1 VGTRRELLDLLR
13 GRGVR
18 PRRSLGQH
26 FLVDDRYLDRIVE
39 LGQLGPGDAV
49 LEVGAG
55 TGLLT
60 RRLAASAG
68 AVVAVELD
76 GRLADVLEEALVA
89 RHVRVVRGDAM
100 ALDLAA
106 LFPPGLRRKVVAN
119 LPYGIASPL
128 LVRLLQDVP
137 GLERLVVTVQQEVA
151 RRIVARP
158 GSRDY
163 GLLTLLVHLHA
174 DARLALRIPPGA
186 FLPPPRVHSAVVVLT
201 PHDRP
206 GARDPGLL
214 DRLLHAAFGQ
224 RRKQLRNAWGAL
236 APRAALERAARHS
249 GLDLTRR
256 GEELTLEEFCAFAD
270 ALARELADR
279 SGHSDFA

>member
-1 VGTRRELLDLLR
+1 MGTRQELLHLLR

-39 LGQLGPGDAV
+39 LGQLGPEDAV

-60 RRLAASAG
+60 RRLAARAG
-68 AVVAVELD
+68 LVVAVELD
-76 GRLADVLEEALVA
+76 GRLADVLEETVA
-89 RHVRVVRGDAM
+89 VQHVRVVRGDAM
-100 ALDLAA
+100 ALNLATLLPA
-106 LFPPGLRRKVVAN
+106 GLRRKVVAN

-163 GLLTLLVHLHA
+163 GLLTLLVRLHA
-174 DARLALRIPPGA
+174 DARVALRIPPGA

-201 PHDRP
+201 PHGRP
-206 GARDPGLL
+206 GVRDPGLL

-224 RRKQLRNAWGAL
+224 RRKQLRNAWASVG
-236 APRAALERAARHS
+236 PREALERAAQRS
-249 GLDLTRR
+249 GVGLGRR
-256 GEELTLEEFCAFAD
+256 GEELGLEEFCAFAE
-270 ALARELADR
+270 AFAHELAQ
-279 SGHSDFA
+279 SGDGHRP

>member
-1 VGTRRELLDLLR
+1 MGSRRELQELLR
-13 GRGVR
+13 QRGVR

-26 FLVDDRYLDRIVE
+26 FLVDGRYLDRIVQLAE
-39 LGQLGPGDAV
+39 LGPEDAV

-76 GRLADVLEEALVA
+76 PRLADVLEETVA
-89 RHVRVVRGDAM
+89 AAHVRVVRGDAM

-106 LFPPGLRRKVVAN
+106 LFPPGMRWKVVAN

-128 LVRLLQDVP
+128 LVRLVREVV
-137 GLERLVVTVQQEVA
+137 GLERLVVTVQEEVA

-163 GLLTLLVHLHA
+163 GLLTLLVRLYA

-186 FLPPPRVHSAVVVLT
+186 FYPPPRVHSAVIVLT
-201 PHDRP
+201 PRTPPVVADW
-206 GARDPGLL
+206 DLL
-214 DRLLHAAFGQ
+214 ERLLHGAFRH
-224 RRKQLRNAWGAL
+224 RRKQLFNAWASV
-236 APRAALERAARHS
+236 APREALESAAQGS
-249 GLDLTRR
+249 GVDLSRR
-256 GEELTLEEFCAFAD
+256 GEELGLEEFCAFAD
-270 ALARELADR
+270 SLAKELARR
-279 SGHSDFA
+279 SGHADFR